1 MDLEHRIRIKGIE
14 SVCSMSQLQVKDN
27 VGGNKPREDDHAEG
41 SCISFVS
48 NNLI

>member
-1 MDLEHRIRIKGIE
+1 MFYVTVTTL
-14 SVCSMSQLQVKDN
+14 STVKDN

-41 SCISFVS
+41 SCIPFVS